1 MKTKIFIMNFG
12 PINKRIDYN
21 PSRSEWINNAEALS
35 RQISA
40 NIIMILGEKYFP
52 EFKWDTKR
60 NRKLLYDLCL
70 KIINQGGG
78 NGFYN
83 ARWVAF
89 ICAFNRRE
97 IETRHWIE
105 KEKENWNESEEGMS
119 VEALDKFYWDYWSA
133 LVGVQSGIEKKDIKW
148 VKYRIEK

>member
-1 MKTKIFIMNFG
+1 MNVG
-12 PINKRIDYN
+12 HINKIIDYT
-21 PSRSEWINNAEALS
+21 PSRSELVNDAEALS

-40 NIIMILGEKYFP
+40 NVIMILGEKYLP

-78 NGFYN
+78 YSFHNG
-83 ARWVAF
+83 RWVAF
-89 ICAFNRRE
+89 LYAFHRRE

-105 KEKENWNESEEGMS
+105 KEKENWNESEEGIS
-119 VEALDKFYWDYWSA
+119 VEVLDKFYWDYWSA
-133 LVGVQSGIEKKDIKW
+133 LVGVQSGIEKKH
-148 VKYRIEK
+148 